1 MFYENK
7 RKIQVIEKNGEIYES
22 FAGYWFQGLS
32 KIIKSIKMDDL
43 GP

>member
-1 MFYENK
+1 MK
-7 RKIQVIEKNGEIYES
+7 KNGEIYAS

-32 KIIKSIKMDDL
+32 KIIKSIKMDGL